1 MIFITFVDNGSYKL
15 IFFSYI
21 KFMAVHVYN
30 IKAFVQLDT
39 ECILEVW
46 LKDLHIDGSILKNA
60 KSLLATLNVTDAFM
74 SVLKSN
80 SLSKQKTKVA
90 AFSFGITMET
100 VLVAQGPLSVEVS
113 ISENCFFWKQ

>member
-1 MIFITFVDNGSYKL
+1 
-15 IFFSYI
+15 
-21 KFMAVHVYN
+21 MAVHVYN